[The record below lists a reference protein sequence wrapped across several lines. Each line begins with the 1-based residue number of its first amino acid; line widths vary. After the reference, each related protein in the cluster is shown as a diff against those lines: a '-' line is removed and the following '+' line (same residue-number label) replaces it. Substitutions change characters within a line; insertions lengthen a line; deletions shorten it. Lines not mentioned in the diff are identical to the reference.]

1 VFYFCLHYLPYL
13 AIEKDKDT
21 NNILKRKPTTISR
34 HINCKM
40 VVVLVIVVAIIA
52 EKIETKAGSYRPQ
65 ASDHRELL
73 GDFHLA
79 GECCGPSVLR
89 RGTDLE
95 CMHLYQPITTTKQ
108 VHHCV

>member
-52 EKIETKAGSYRPQ
+52 EKNRNESRKLQTTGIGS
-65 ASDHRELL
+65 
-73 GDFHLA
+73 
-79 GECCGPSVLR
+79 
-89 RGTDLE
+89 
-95 CMHLYQPITTTKQ
+95 
-108 VHHCV
+108 